1 MRWISI
7 AAGVATMFALPLTAQ
22 AAGTQQ
28 GAGWFAGAVTSAGP
42 SSVSVDVLWT
52 GKHDTQL
59 NGTQVT
65 VGIDS
70 STRIT
75 YGKGRSSISAGE
87 LIGVRATGV
96 GSNVLTAKRIH
107 VRCNCHYAFGT
118 LGSIGSGSFAVDV
131 TRTGPYDT
139 VLKGNAVTFQL
150 GSTSTANLKTGD
162 KVGVIF
168 SATGFF
174 KDPNFNWRTATFT
187 ASRVHF
193 RG

>member
-7 AAGVATMFALPLTAQ
+7 AVGVATLFALPLTAQ

-28 GAGWFAGAVTSAGP
+28 GGWFAGAVTVASP
-42 SSVSVDVLWT
+42 SSVTLDVLWT

-70 STRIT
+70 STQIVF
-75 YGKGRSSISAGE
+75 GKGRSSISAGE
-87 LIGVRATGV
+87 LIGVRATGI
-96 GSNVLTAKRIH
+96 GSTALTAKRIH

-118 LGSIGSGSFAVDV
+118 LGSIGSGSIAVNV

-150 GSTSTANLKTGD
+150 GATSAANLKTGEN
-162 KVGVIF
+162 VGVIF

-174 KDPNFNWRTATFT
+174 RDPNFNWRTATFT
-187 ASRVHF
+187 ATRVHY
-193 RG
+193 RA